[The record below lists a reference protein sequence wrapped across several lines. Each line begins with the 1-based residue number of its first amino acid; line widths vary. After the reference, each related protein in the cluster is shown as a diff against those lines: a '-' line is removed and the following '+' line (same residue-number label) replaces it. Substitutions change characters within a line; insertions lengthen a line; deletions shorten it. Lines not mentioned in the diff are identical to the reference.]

1 MAIKTNQFGITN
13 TIKGKVVNPDKG
25 FRYDVQNAG
34 DAVLVPGDCVKIKH
48 VAGANTIQVEKIS
61 AATDAVF
68 GVVQYESAKAN
79 EYAKGEFLTVAGA
92 YSIVTAEANGAVNGG
107 AAVEPVA
114 ATGKVATKSS
124 GTAIGVALTPAAAQ
138 GDIILVRLA

>member
-13 TIKGKVVNPDKG
+13 VIKGKVVNPDKG

-48 VAGANTIQVEKIS
+48 VAGAKTIQVEKIS
-61 AATDAVF
+61 ATTDAVF

-79 EYAKGEFLTVAGA
+79 EYAKGEFLTVAGSF
-92 YSIVTAEANGAVNGG
+92 SIITAEANSAINGG
-107 AAVEPVA
+107 ASVEPVIA
-114 ATGKVATKSS
+114 SGRVATKSS
-124 GTAIGVALTPAAAQ
+124 GTALGVALTPATAQ
-138 GDIILVRLA
+138 GDVILVKIA